1 MISVVL
7 CSHNPRA
14 SYIARTLAGLRAQ
27 TLSAEGWELI
37 LVDNASS
44 PAIDQ
49 SVDLRWHPSARI
61 VREEQLGLTPARLR
75 GIREAAGDVIVFVD
89 DDNVAA
95 ADYLA
100 NVVKIAETR
109 PFLGA
114 WSGSVTADFDS
125 PPPAWTQRYW
135 TNLVIREVTKDTWSN
150 LYDQDESTPLGA
162 GLCVRASVAHEYSR
176 LHDEGKRPRLLD
188 RTGSSL
194 LSGGDNDLAA
204 CAIDIGL
211 GCGVMASLKMTHLI
225 PPERLQEEYLLS
237 LIESIAYSGKILRSL
252 RPQTMP
258 DLRKNGF
265 VGRAADVLRQ
275 ARMSA
280 RERRFHRAVRRGESR
295 AIAELGG

>member
-7 CSHNPRA
+7 CSHNPRVV
-14 SYIARTLAGLRAQ
+14 YIARTLAALRAQ
-27 TLSAEGWELI
+27 TLPTGEWELI

-44 PAIDQ
+44 PPIDG
-49 SVDLRWHPSARI
+49 SVDLQWHPAARI
-61 VREEQLGLTPARLR
+61 VREEKLGLTPARLK
-75 GIREAAGDVIVFVD
+75 GIREAVGDVIVFID

-95 ADYLA
+95 PDYLA
-100 NVVKIAETR
+100 NVVSIAEGR
-109 PFLGA
+109 HFLGA
-114 WSGSVTADFDS
+114 WSGSVTAEFDS

-135 TNLVIREVTKDTWSN
+135 TNLVIREVRKDSWSN

-162 GLCVRASVAHEYSR
+162 GLCVRASVAREYLR

-194 LSGGDNDLAA
+194 VSGGDNDLAA

-211 GCGVMASLKMTHLI
+211 GCGVMASLRMTHLI
-225 PPERLQEEYLLS
+225 PPERLTEEYLLR
-237 LIESIAYSGKILRSL
+237 LIESIAYSGKMLRSL

-258 DLRKNGF
+258 DLSHNGI
-265 VGRAADVLRQ
+265 VGKAADVLRQ

-295 AIAELGG
+295 AMAELSG